1 MDLDTYH
8 KIISKLPNSVTLIAV
23 SKGQSTDKILKL
35 YNEGQRHFGE
45 NFEQELTHKKENLPN
60 DIKWHFLGNI
70 QTNKLK
76 KITSSSYLIQSVS
89 RKKVLD
95 KLNDLNDNKALNVLL
110 QYKLGNEDTKSGFS
124 KTEIIENHERYRN
137 SDSLRI
143 MGLMGIAENST
154 EEKRTK
160 EQFEEM
166 AQLYNDLKSKDEK
179 IATLSIGMSSD
190 YNLAIQSGSNM
201 IRLGTVIFG
210 KRK

>member
-160 EQFEEM
+160 EQFEEI

>member
-110 QYKLGNEDTKSGFS
+110 QYKLGNEDTKYGFS

-160 EQFEEM
+160 EQFEEI

>member
-124 KTEIIENHERYRN
+124 ETEIIENHERYRN

-160 EQFEEM
+160 EQFEEI

>member
-23 SKGQSTDKILKL
+23 SKGQSIDKILKL

-160 EQFEEM
+160 EQFEEI

>member
-154 EEKRTK
+154 EEKRTQD
-160 EQFEEM
+160 QFEEI